1 MENKEQPVKKKSKRG
16 EIAGLGMKSNQF
28 KNWEVGANYK
38 CEKILG
44 SGSYG

>member
-1 MENKEQPVKKKSKRG
+1 MDNKDPVKKKSKRG
-16 EIAGLGMKSNQF
+16 ELAGLGMKQNQF
-28 KNWEVGANYK
+28 KNWDVGTNYK